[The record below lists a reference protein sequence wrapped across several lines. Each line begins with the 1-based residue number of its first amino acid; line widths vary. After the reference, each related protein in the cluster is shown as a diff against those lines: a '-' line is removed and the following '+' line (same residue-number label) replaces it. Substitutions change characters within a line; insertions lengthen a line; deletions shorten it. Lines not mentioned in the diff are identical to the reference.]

1 MAVNSER
8 RYELLKWFL
17 DFINL
22 DEGDMELLG
31 HGERLKL
38 IAEVLYIIHF
48 GVPTQKI
55 SVMPRFDKAATHK
68 KISKWDAGTELEE
81 CHAFL
86 RASIESMM
94 GKIHKAIDSDKG
106 SLSERRRKSIFTTLK
121 TTATVRVQIPILV
134 SIPIHNKRKLHTII
148 DAETDKESLLI
159 AFYRALDGVE
169 IGTLKTCKEC
179 GKYFLHT
186 TKMKKEFCT
195 NKCAARKASRD
206 RRERIKKDDKKWEK
220 EKKKGADRARKSYVK
235 SIKNGKPA
243 RRPYKHK
250 DSTEE

>member
-134 SIPIHNKRKLHTII
+134 QYPYITKENSTPSLTLKPIKSPF
-148 DAETDKESLLI
+148 SLL
-159 AFYRALDGVE
+159 FTERWMV
-169 IGTLKTCKEC
+169 LKSEHSKHA
-179 GKYFLHT
+179 KNAANI
-186 TKMKKEFCT
+186 FCIPP
-195 NKCAARKASRD
+195 K
-206 RRERIKKDDKKWEK
+206 
-220 EKKKGADRARKSYVK
+220 
-235 SIKNGKPA
+235 
-243 RRPYKHK
+243 
-250 DSTEE
+250 